1 MGERAFGWLVVNRF
15 LGTDKFRDI
24 AARLV
29 SAAEAH
35 GARIALKYNDELLP
49 ALCGGACGAFD
60 MLPGERPDFVLF
72 YDKDIRLA
80 AELEQR
86 GMRLFNSSRAIELCD
101 DKALTHAALKGA
113 VPMPLTYSAPFTYEN
128 VGYTELSF
136 AERFAEALGFPLVIK
151 EVCGSF
157 GQQVYLAHSME
168 EVGRILRSV
177 GGRRVIFQRFIKE
190 SAGRDLRLNVV
201 GPEVIARER
210 MKAKKRSGLL
220 LNDPEVIAAMERTS
234 GSGDFRANITIGG
247 SMRKHTPTPAEEAI
261 AIRAAELLG
270 LDFCGADLIGSENG
284 PLLIE
289 VNSNAHFKSIYDC
302 TGVNAADEIIAHIL
316 RSIGA

>member
-60 MLPGERPDFVLF
+60 MLPGEKPDFVLF

-201 GPEVIARER
+201 GG
-210 MKAKKRSGLL
+210 K
-220 LNDPEVIAAMERTS
+220 VIAAMERTS

>member
-1 MGERAFGWLVVNRF
+1 MKKVRGILIVNRF
-15 LGTDKFRDI
+15 LHTNKFSDISARLLASAERLGAELDLYTNDEFFTASGGGRDI
-24 AARLV
+24 LPC
-29 SAAEAH
+29 S
-35 GARIALKYNDELLP
+35 GA
-49 ALCGGACGAFD
+49 
-60 MLPGERPDFVLF
+60 DFVLF
-72 YDKDIRLA
+72 YDKDVRLA
-80 AELEQR
+80 SSLEKR
-86 GMRLFNSSRAIELCD
+86 GFRLFNSSRAIELCD

-201 GPEVIARER
+201 GG
-210 MKAKKRSGLL
+210 K
-220 LNDPEVIAAMERTS
+220 VIAAMERTS

>member
-29 SAAEAH
+29 SVAEAH

-201 GPEVIARER
+201 GG
-210 MKAKKRSGLL
+210 K
-220 LNDPEVIAAMERTS
+220 VIAAMERTS

>member
-168 EVGRILRSV
+168 EVGRILCSV

-201 GPEVIARER
+201 GG
-210 MKAKKRSGLL
+210 K
-220 LNDPEVIAAMERTS
+220 VIAAMERTS

>member
-1 MGERAFGWLVVNRF
+1 MSERAFGWLVVNRF

-201 GPEVIARER
+201 GG
-210 MKAKKRSGLL
+210 K
-220 LNDPEVIAAMERTS
+220 VIAAMERTS

-316 RSIGA
+316 RSKGA

>member
-1 MGERAFGWLVVNRF
+1 
-15 LGTDKFRDI
+15 
-24 AARLV
+24 
-29 SAAEAH
+29 
-35 GARIALKYNDELLP
+35 
-49 ALCGGACGAFD
+49 
-60 MLPGERPDFVLF
+60 
-72 YDKDIRLA
+72 
-80 AELEQR
+80 
-86 GMRLFNSSRAIELCD
+86 MRLFNSSRAIELCD

-201 GPEVIARER
+201 GG
-210 MKAKKRSGLL
+210 K
-220 LNDPEVIAAMERTS
+220 VIAAMERTS